1 MSEEILY
8 HIITRLQ
15 NQSSTSNPS
24 EQHLNILG
32 ASQFWCTI
40 LRATGNVTKLHS
52 NPFVQRVKNS
62 INKLGESLRDKTI
75 DIQLLQQLLECS
87 NEKLFQHFD
96 AAVSKRRIIVDVI
109 ISKDEIADVRKLCG
123 NFQLQLDILFKFY
136 TIFCPASQVIDVD
149 DYIQDVKKHMP
160 SSNKVMLKE
169 ALSPDYWAFHE
180 KTLIIARRCYKY
192 NQSRSFRNIF
202 EAYIQEDTA
211 ATKVEHIAQRLMPAV
226 FKKYDTICEQFKEW
240 EKLKCSDASLF
251 WNNVTD
257 VNAELDLMEGYEGYK
272 DQKFIQTIDY
282 LSKIPHWIK
291 RLEELQTVL
300 KLFKIARNE
309 NDWLDQ
315 SLKFLKDNSKRLD
328 QINSFFNHL
337 NGYLSNINQEC
348 WKLIKELSNADEF
361 ISFLEEIVE
370 HDIKNLINGVDDHS
384 DERLVQEDTVSSL
397 IQVKQILLP
406 FMNKNKMDDIA
417 SFLASLS
424 NVIKI
429 NPTLGEKIALCN
441 SCHMALRNM
450 YKNISDRGEVTKEK
464 IKNAVHNGSY
474 TFGRDEKDDKCFV
487 TLKYTSRTSKSE
499 MTMTYNMNEILDLRG
514 RALLIAKPKISI
526 INDKDEEIS
535 KNILDEFTIQ
545 VDIAQEI
552 INVATVLMQLGHFD
566 YRKFKHE
573 LMGTDK
579 MKDYLKFLKSE
590 LKNW

>member
-1 MSEEILY
+1 MSEDILY
-8 HIITRLQ
+8 HIITKLQ

-32 ASQFWCTI
+32 TSQFWCTI
-40 LRATGNVTKLHS
+40 LRATGNVAKLHS
-52 NPFVQRVKNS
+52 NPFVQRVKYS
-62 INKLGESLRDKTI
+62 INKLGESLREKTI

-96 AAVSKRRIIVDVI
+96 AAVFEKKAIVDVI
-109 ISKDEIADVRKLCG
+109 ISKDEIEELRELCD
-123 NFQLQLDILFKFY
+123 NFQFKLDMLFKYY
-136 TIFCPASQVIDVD
+136 TVFCPVSQVTDVD
-149 DYIQDVKKHMP
+149 DYIQDVKKQMP
-160 SSNKVMLKE
+160 NSNKVMLKE
-169 ALSPDYWAFHE
+169 VLSPHYWAFHE

-202 EAYIQEDTA
+202 EAYIQKDTA
-211 ATKVEHIAQRLMPAV
+211 ATKVEYIAQRLMPAV
-226 FKKYDTICEQFKEW
+226 FKKYDTMCEQFKEW
-240 EKLKCSDASLF
+240 EKLKCSDAFLF

-257 VNAELDLMEGYEGYK
+257 VNAELDLMEGYKGHRS
-272 DQKFIQTIDY
+272 QKLIQTLDH

-291 RLEELQTVL
+291 RLEELETVV

-309 NDWLDQ
+309 NDWLDK
-315 SLKFLKDNSKRLD
+315 SLKFLKDNSRRLD
-328 QINSFFNHL
+328 QINSFFDYL
-337 NGYLSNINQEC
+337 NSNLSNASQEC
-348 WKLIKELSNADEF
+348 WKLIKELSNADDF

-424 NVIKI
+424 NVIKK

-464 IKNAVHNGSY
+464 IKNAVHNGTY
-474 TFGRDEKDDKCFV
+474 TFGRDEKEDKCFV
-487 TLKYTSRTSKSE
+487 LLKYTTKTSKSE
-499 MTMTYNMNEILDLRG
+499 MIMTYNMNEILDLRG
-514 RALLIAKPKISI
+514 RALLIAKPKLSV
-526 INDKDEEIS
+526 NDKDEEIS
-535 KNILDEFTIQ
+535 KKILDEFTIQ

-566 YRKFKHE
+566 YRKFRHE
-573 LMGTDK
+573 LMGTDR
-579 MKDYLKFLKSE
+579 MKDYLKSLKSG
-590 LKNW
+590 LRKW